1 MQIVD
6 IVIFLLAAVAAWFGY
21 KKGFLIELL
30 SLFAVIL
37 AFAVAWK
44 LSHTVVIYISE
55 AIDWNPKI
63 IGSIAFVIIMILVFY
78 IAYWI
83 SKLLSDIVH
92 QTPFGIFDQALGGL
106 LSVFKW
112 FFLLSLLLWVLSI
125 AQVKWYVA
133 VKKDSIALPYCESLA
148 PTVFDWVRVAVP
160 FEDIF
165 GQMKRSFE

>member
-30 SLFAVIL
+30 SLFAIIL

-44 LSHTVVIYISE
+44 LSHTAVLYVSE
-55 AIDWNPKI
+55 YFNWNPKF
-63 IGSIAFVIIMILVFY
+63 IGTIAFVLIMILVFY
-78 IAYWI
+78 ITYWI

-92 QTPFGIFDQALGGL
+92 QTPFGIFDKAFGAV
-106 LSVFKW
+106 LSIFKW

-125 AQVKWYVA
+125 AEVQWYVTL
-133 VKKDSIALPYCESLA
+133 KKDSITLPYCERLA
-148 PTVFDWVRVAVP
+148 PVVFEWVRVAVP

>member
-6 IVIFLLAAVAAWFGY
+6 IVIFLVAAVAAWFGY

-30 SLFAVIL
+30 SLFAIIL

-44 LSHTVVIYISE
+44 LSHTAVLYIS
-55 AIDWNPKI
+55 DSLNWNPKI
-63 IGSIAFVIIMILVFY
+63 VGTVAFVVIMILVFY

-92 QTPFGIFDQALGGL
+92 QTPFGMFDQAFGAI
-106 LSVFKW
+106 LSIFKW

-125 AQVKWYVA
+125 SQVQWYTSI
-133 VKKDSIALPYCESLA
+133 KKDSIVLPYCERLA
-148 PTVFDWVRVAVP
+148 PVVFEWVRIAVP

>member
-1 MQIVD
+1 MEIVD
-6 IVIFLLAAVAAWFGY
+6 IVLFLLAAVAAWFGY

-30 SLFAVIL
+30 SLFAIIL

-44 LSHTVVIYISE
+44 LSHTAVLYMSHSLE
-55 AIDWNPKI
+55 WNPKI
-63 IGSIAFVIIMILVFY
+63 VGAVAFILILILVFY

-92 QTPFGIFDQALGGL
+92 QTPFGVFDKTFGAIV
-106 LSVFKW
+106 SVFKW
-112 FFLLSLLLWVLSI
+112 FFMLSLMLWALDT
-125 AQVKWYVA
+125 AQVQWYVNI
-133 VKKDSIALPYCESLA
+133 KRTSIALPYCERIA
-148 PTVFDWVRVAVP
+148 PVVFEWVRIAVP